1 MLQRVQSVYLF
12 LVFLFAA
19 LFAVLPLGHFPAGSP
34 DMPLRLISIHD
45 FFAPIDGTGIGWMGA
60 LLILLFAIAILIT
73 VYMTFQYKK
82 RLFQIKL
89 GKMNIMVHAVMIL
102 ITFFFLDSIRNQ
114 LDATGFSYGA
124 AVFFPVISL
133 IFILLANKAIRKDE
147 ELVRSADRL
156 R

>member
-12 LVFLFAA
+12 LVFLFAV
-19 LFAVLPLGHFPAGSP
+19 LFAVLPLGHFPVGSP
-34 DMPLRLISIHD
+34 DMPLRLISMHD
-45 FFAPIDGTGIGWMGA
+45 FFASIDGTGIGWMGA
-60 LLILLFAIAILIT
+60 LLILFWAIAILIT
-73 VYMTFQYKK
+73 VYMTFQYRK

-114 LDATGFSYGA
+114 LDDTGFSYGA